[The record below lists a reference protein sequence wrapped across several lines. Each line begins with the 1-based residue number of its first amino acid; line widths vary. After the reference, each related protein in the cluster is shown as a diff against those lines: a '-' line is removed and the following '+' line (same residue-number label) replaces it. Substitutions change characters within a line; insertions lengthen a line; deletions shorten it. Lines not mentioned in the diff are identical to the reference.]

1 MSKSTKK
8 CLFEELYNATP
19 DEKKNMEYPYALRAA
34 KLKLQTAFLNAQV
47 GLSDAE
53 KTLRTVRSEVS
64 DLNLIKVLSAR
75 TEVTKH
81 QNTLEFIKSEYEE
94 LFGETLNPFA

>member
-19 DEKKNMEYPYALRAA
+19 DEKKKIEYPHALRSA
-34 KLKLQTAFLNAQV
+34 KLKLQTAFLNAQI
-47 GLSDAE
+47 GLSEAE
-53 KTLRTVRSEVS
+53 KSLRAARSEVS
-64 DLNLIKVLSAR
+64 GLDLTKVLSAR

-81 QNTLEFIKSEYEE
+81 QNTLEFIRSEYEE
-94 LFGETLNPFA
+94 LFGETLNPLT